1 MDHTLQKYIF
11 HRTPRHTLCL
21 LFSLLFPYYN
31 IDYYYDA
38 SGDDDGESMLWLLR
52 I

>member
-1 MDHTLQKYIF
+1 MDHTLQEYIF
-11 HRTPRHTLCL
+11 HRTLLNTFCL
-21 LFSLLFPYYN
+21 LFSLLFPYYY
-31 IDYYYDA
+31 IDHYYDA